1 MAKRI
6 KEKTE
11 KINKTR
17 DTRPT
22 ASVKHVRISNTKL
35 DIVMDLVRGKAY
47 NQAVAILKNTPNKAA
62 ELICDVLESAGA
74 NAENNMGLNKQDLY
88 VAEIYSGQGATYKR
102 QNIRGRGRVDRLL
115 KRTSH
120 ITVKLDVAKQAK
132 EGV

>member
-11 KINKTR
+11 KINQTR
-17 DTRPT
+17 DTRPK
-22 ASVKHVRISNTKL
+22 ASAKFLRISNTKL
-35 DIVMDLVRGKAY
+35 DIVMDLVRGRDYAE
-47 NQAVAILKNTPNKAA
+47 AVAILKNTPNKAA
-62 ELICDVLESAGA
+62 ELICGVVESAGA

-88 VAEIYSGQGATYKR
+88 VAEVYSNQGATYKR

-120 ITVKLDVAKQAK
+120 IVVILDTRK
-132 EGV
+132 